1 MYTIIVRRIVR
12 SGFRALSA
20 GNDEQVLRQL
30 QPQVIFSFI
39 GPAPVGGERRG
50 VEDAREWFQRLF
62 SYFPGIEFTVR
73 HVIVQGWPW
82 NTLVATQLSV
92 AAPRADG
99 SMYRNEAMQFLH
111 LRWGKVVEDRLYEDT
126 YKLAGGLQKRPGPK
140 ENLLQD
146 LEKKQ
151 KEKKAKEQHTTPSH
165 LSQA

>member
-1 MYTIIVRRIVR
+1 MYTTIVRRIVR

-20 GNDEQVLRQL
+20 GNYEQVLRRFH
-30 QPQVIFSFI
+30 PQVIFSFI
-39 GPAPVGGERRG
+39 GPAPLGGERRG
-50 VEDAREWFQRLF
+50 VEAAREWFQRLF

-126 YKLAGGLQKRPGPK
+126 YKLEGGLLQRVVRTETLGPDCGG
-140 ENLLQD
+140 LR
-146 LEKKQ
+146 
-151 KEKKAKEQHTTPSH
+151 TRRSRT
-165 LSQA
+165 